1 MQISENHLPK
11 QEITLIY
18 GYDYVPKKKVMRLST
33 ILTFSILFLSLTISA
48 QSVEQVKTAFAS
60 GNVTLLSGY
69 FGEEVEISMNRKQD
83 VLSGEEAKT
92 EMKSFFAKHPPVSFS
107 NVHKGAS
114 GKNGTG
120 YFTGDLQT
128 SKGVFRVFVYFE
140 KADQNMWIK
149 EIRIDQ
155 M

>member
-1 MQISENHLPK
+1 MPK

-18 GYDYVPKKKVMRLST
+18 GYDYVPKKKVMRLPA
-33 ILTFSILFLSLTISA
+33 ILAFSILLLSFTISA
-48 QSVEQVKTAFAS
+48 QSVEQVKSAFAS
-60 GNVTLLSGY
+60 GNVALLSGY
-69 FGEEVEISMNRKQD
+69 FGGEVEISVNRKQN
-83 VLSGEEAKT
+83 VLSSEEAKT
-92 EMKSFFAKHPPVSFS
+92 EMKSFFAEHPPISFS

-114 GKNGTG
+114 GENGTG

-128 SKGVFRVFVYFE
+128 RKGVFRVFVYFE
-140 KADQNMWIK
+140 KADQKMRIQ